1 MRLPPL
7 QAGRQVA
14 GEHCAAARQLP
25 ACSGLIPSPGDV
37 WEKPS
42 FIPLPPEPRPPPPSP
57 CSSSTEE
64 TAGARRRARV
74 AIDVEEP
81 NQVVP
86 RVPLRVLRRSAE
98 DGKQGAPIADVFFTE
113 APPDPQLVSVK
124 FSGHTASPPPSTTSP
139 CSLSSSELFPP
150 SHGSPPLL

>member
-42 FIPLPPEPRPPPPSP
+42 FIPLPPVRLPPSISP
-57 CSSSTEE
+57 DLEKTERI
-64 TAGARRRARV
+64 AGARRRARV

-81 NQVVP
+81 QDLVP
-86 RVPLRVLRRSAE
+86 RVPLRVIRRSAE
-98 DGKQGAPIADVFFTE
+98 DGKQRAPVADVFFTE
-113 APPDPQLVSVK
+113 APPDPQDAVVK
-124 FSGHTASPPPSTTSP
+124 FSGHRSSPAMPPPQI
-139 CSLSSSELFPP
+139 
-150 SHGSPPLL
+150 GSR